1 MSEFKFRITTI
12 DGITLTYSF
21 RANEKLDAFA
31 KAKERFPE
39 SRVELISITTEEG
52 RVEKEPPTEEK
63 MIKLLEKLHE
73 DKMTWFVLGSLI
85 SADSLNDEEDYKE
98 NLETLEMMAKAVPK
112 TNIQEDYMKDKI
124 ASYIKKSIKLLKEEY
139 KEIYDKDL

>member
-12 DGITLTYSF
+12 DGITLTYSL

-112 TNIQEDYMKDKI
+112 TNIKEDYMKDKI